1 MAIDWCEYTADS
13 IQHWS
18 GGTSQELYIFPAT
31 ATVHERNFDVR
42 ISTATV
48 EVEESTFTDYSGY
61 LRKLLVMEGELT
73 INHLNHHSV
82 ELKPFDQD
90 FFQGDWQTTSI
101 GKVRDFNVIYR
112 PHLNPIVEVKTVT
125 SESILLDHSADCFVY
140 VFSGECNFN
149 NRVLATGNAVFCS
162 KNESLLID
170 TRGNCTII
178 LVRFD

>member
-13 IQHWS
+13 IQRWS

-31 ATVHERNFDVR
+31 ASVHERNFDVR

-48 EVEESTFTDYSGY
+48 EVEKSTFTDYSGY
-61 LRKLLVMEGELT
+61 LRKLLVLEGELT

-82 ELKPFDQD
+82 QLKAFEQD
-90 FFQGDWQTTSI
+90 FFQGDWHTTSI

-112 PHLNPIVEVKTVT
+112 PYLNPIVEVKTVT

-140 VFSGECNFN
+140 VFSGECNIN
-149 NRVLATGNAVFCS
+149 NRVIATGNAVFCS